1 MDPLT
6 EALGFAVLY
15 WLILVI
21 LSIIIFTLVGSLFTG
36 VQAMAESQF
45 FCWVGLH
52 RYRKTDDIYVK
63 RCKNCDK
70 LKLPRGVD
78 VS

>member
-6 EALGFAVLY
+6 EALGFAAMY
-15 WLILVI
+15 WLLLIVMVMI
-21 LSIIIFTLVGSLFTG
+21 ASTLLGGIFTG
-36 VQAMAESQF
+36 VQAMLESQF

-52 RYRKTDDIYVK
+52 RFRKTDDIYVK